1 MLAAYRRATVNDQQL
16 LADATAWRER
26 ASRLLEASDLPALLG
41 DHGKIVFC
49 GSYAYDTM
57 MSPDID
63 LHLLQNVCSRQ
74 SAVEVLGALIRQDWW
89 NTYSF
94 GDWVQERF
102 RATVGGR
109 APRGYHV
116 KLGATFE
123 GMSWNVDG
131 WVLDQGRY
139 AGDLWAPR
147 MATVTA
153 EQRLAILRLKRAR
166 AVGAL
171 RSLGVD
177 IYAAVVDDD
186 VTTPEAFLAWQATNR
201 PDA

>member
-16 LADATAWRER
+16 LADATVWRET
-26 ASRLLEASDLPALLG
+26 ASRLLEASDLPLLLS
-41 DHGKIVFC
+41 DHGRIVFS

-63 LHLLQNVCSRQ
+63 LHLLQNVFCRQ
-74 SAVEVLGALIRQDWW
+74 SAVEVLDALIRQDWW

-109 APRGYHV
+109 APMGYHV

-123 GMSWNVDG
+123 GMSWNVDA

-147 MATVTA
+147 MATITG

-166 AVGAL
+166 AIGAL

-177 IYAAVVDDD
+177 IYAAVVDHD
-186 VTTPEAFLAWQATNR
+186 VKTPEAFLAWQATNR
-201 PDA
+201 SAE

>member
-1 MLAAYRRATVNDQQL
+1 MLAAYRRQTVDDQPL
-16 LADATAWRER
+16 LADARGRRER
-26 ASRLLEASDLPALLG
+26 ASRLLEASDLAVLLG
-41 DHGKIVFC
+41 DHGRIVFS

-63 LHLLQNVCSRQ
+63 LHLLPNVFSRQ
-74 SAVEVLGALIRQDWW
+74 SAVDLDALIRQDWW

-102 RATVGGR
+102 RETVGGR
-109 APRGYHV
+109 APRGYLV

-123 GMSWNVDG
+123 GMYWNVDA
-131 WVLDQGRY
+131 WVLDQARY

-147 MATVTA
+147 MAVITG

-166 AVGAL
+166 AIGAL
-171 RSLGVD
+171 RSPGVD
-177 IYAAVVDDD
+177 IYAAVVDHD
-186 VTTPEAFLAWQATNR
+186 VMTPEAFLAWQAANR
-201 PDA
+201 SAE